1 MSVLFGRKTS
11 ATKWSNINYPRFLV
25 ILLYLVS
32 WVFTFMA
39 AELVQHQDF
48 NIFACSLSIYTCV
61 VLYASSKVIIYL
73 FLMEKVY
80 VVTCIGISRKESIIY
95 RINIGLT
102 LPFIVIIYLM
112 AKYEVAELDAQGIC
126 YIGLERTSA
135 LPLII
140 YDIFLSAWLTFLFI
154 RPLVS
159 STSLLQGPSKGNL
172 RQVAR
177 RTLIGAIVATLLSS
191 SNIFTLAYFEGHEL
205 GLVCLSCCTADV
217 TLNAMTIH
225 WVTSRGSTGR
235 DEGTGNGT
243 GPAHDSK
250 RKLQNNRTHDG
261 EVSEIEKHVDPQN
274 THISIAG
281 VESYEEHKSSSTVN
295 KEYFV

>member
-39 AELVQHQDF
+39 AELVQHHDF
-48 NIFACSLSIYTCV
+48 NLFACTLSIYTCV

-102 LPFIVIIYLM
+102 TPFIAIVYLM
-112 AKYEVAELDAQGIC
+112 ATYEVAELDHQGTC
-126 YIGLERTSA
+126 YIGLQRVAA

-177 RTLIGAIVATLLSS
+177 RTLVGAIVATVLSS

-225 WVTSRGSTGR
+225 WVTSRGSSSGS
-235 DEGTGNGT
+235 GHAT
-243 GPAHDSK
+243 GPALDSK
-250 RKLQNNRTHDG
+250 PPQNNQ
-261 EVSEIEKHVDPQN
+261 SEGVISRIEKHVDPSS
-274 THISIAG
+274 THISIAA
-281 VESYEEHKSSSTVN
+281 VESYEEYKSSITLN
-295 KEYFV
+295 KEGSV

>member
-39 AELVQHQDF
+39 AELVQHHDF
-48 NIFACSLSIYTCV
+48 NLLACTLSIYTCV

-80 VVTCIGISRKESIIY
+80 VVTCIGISRKASIIY

-102 LPFIVIIYLM
+102 TPFIVIVYLM
-112 AKYEVAELDAQGIC
+112 ATYEVAELDPQGTC
-126 YIGLERTSA
+126 FIGLQRASA

-140 YDIFLSAWLTFLFI
+140 YDIFLSSWLTFLFI

-159 STSLLQGPSKGNL
+159 SNSLLQGPSRGNL

-177 RTLIGAIVATLLSS
+177 RTLVGAIVATVLSS

-225 WVTSRGSTGR
+225 WATSRGSVR
-235 DEGTGNGT
+235 SKEDNGT
-243 GPAHDSK
+243 DHATGPSALDNK
-250 RKLQNNRTHDG
+250 RRTNQG
-261 EVSEIEKHVDPQN
+261 VISAVSEKRVDPLS
-274 THISIAG
+274 THISITA
-281 VESYEEHKSSSTVN
+281 VESYEDYQSSSTLN
-295 KEYFV
+295 KAV